1 MVFAYFLLIVAL
13 GLYSYVLVDPSLT
26 LINNKIWVLFR
37 EKVIVIGYFQRE
49 LSSILYLVLIILL
62 FLFYLYFIK
71 KSKYIDLLKISLIIA
86 LIAIFTYPFLSR
98 DFFNYIFDA
107 KIFTVYHKNPYLF
120 KPLDFPQDNWL
131 RFMNWTHRSYP
142 YGPLFL
148 LISIIPSFL
157 SFNKFI
163 LNFLLF
169 KLVFA
174 IFYLLAVYSLS
185 KINKKYAIIFAL
197 NPYVIIEGLISPH
210 NDLIGVSLAIAG
222 ISLLYKNRSILGR
235 LIVLLSAGIK
245 YTTLPFILLTKNKNK
260 INLSIFI
267 LVILMTAYIA
277 YKMDFQPWYFL
288 VIFGFI
294 PFYEQVIA
302 KLNIFF
308 AGLLFSYYPFVRFGE
323 WDSLYK
329 TMMKRQII
337 LIFLSINIIYLFIW
351 PKISKRIL
359 KR

>member
-1 MVFAYFLLIVAL
+1 MVFAYFLVIAAL

-26 LINNKIWVLFR
+26 LINNQAWVLFR

-49 LSSILYLVLIILL
+49 LSSILYLALVVLL
-62 FLFYLYFIK
+62 FVFYIYFNK
-71 KSKYIDLLKISLIIA
+71 REKPVDPLKISIIVA
-86 LIAIFTYPFLSR
+86 LIALFAYPFLSR

-169 KLVFA
+169 KLIFV

-185 KINKKYAIIFAL
+185 KINKKYALTFAL
-197 NPYVIIEGLISPH
+197 NPYVIIEGLVSPH

-222 ISLLYKNRSILGR
+222 VSLLYKNRSVLGR
-235 LIVLLSAGIK
+235 LIILLSAGIK
-245 YTTLPFILLTKNKNK
+245 YITLPFILLIKNKNK
-260 INLSIFI
+260 INLAVFIF
-267 LVILMTAYIA
+267 LVLAMAYLA
-277 YKMDFQPWYFL
+277 YEMDFQPWYFL
-288 VIFGFI
+288 VMFGFI
-294 PFYEQVIA
+294 PFYNKIIT

-308 AGLLFSYYPFVRFGE
+308 AGLLFSYYPFVRFGD

-329 TMMKRQII
+329 TIMKRQII
-337 LIFLSINIIYLFIW
+337 LFFLAVNIIYLSLW
-351 PKISKRIL
+351 PKISKRIS